1 MENPLRTS
9 SVSLPNDPLLL
20 DQFLSPIYHI
30 LENYSRQGR
39 DCPEITDADF
49 LRLGCLRTLSQCRSG
64 RDFLQQ
70 QKEVFDY
77 ALPRTSFFD
86 TLHSSRC
93 LQMLGEASRQL
104 CQKSPSRPGS
114 DLLAAFPELR
124 HRPVLAGDGHH
135 ITHACHALKDDKD
148 RHVTQNSL
156 YLVCLHSG
164 LLLNLAPVQG
174 AGIYRHE
181 MPVFRRALPGFLQDE
196 GGSMQRPIFV
206 VDPAFIDNGFWT
218 QHRLIR
224 QSGATLITRMKDN
237 MNCENRQPRSF
248 NAKDPVNTGIDG
260 DWLVTFPSGQQLR
273 LIEYSDPE
281 TGLCHQFLTTE
292 LELRP
297 GVIAWLYLLRWRI
310 EKVFDTAKNKLE
322 ETKAWANGVVAQE
335 IQGHFLALTHN
346 LLVLFRGFLQS
357 DHAMEDEKL
366 KTKREKHLQARSLE
380 AQKRKQKLH
389 PLHLKMPLIVQL
401 SVQFIR
407 TLRNQ
412 IMKCVSL
419 KAALPQIR
427 AMLTAYL

>member
-1 MENPLRTS
+1 MEKHPRNDA
-9 SVSLPNDPLLL
+9 VSLPNDPLLL

-30 LENYSRQGR
+30 LENYSRQSR

-70 QKEVFDY
+70 QKEIFDDPL
-77 ALPRTSFFD
+77 ARTSFFD
-86 TLHSSRC
+86 TLHSSRR
-93 LQMLGEASRQL
+93 LEMLREASWQL
-104 CQKSPSRPGS
+104 CQKSPSRPDS

-124 HRPVLAGDGHH
+124 HRSVLAGDGHH
-135 ITHACHALKDDKD
+135 ITHACHALKDKKD
-148 RHVTQNSL
+148 RYVTCNSL

-164 LLLNLAPVQG
+164 LLLNLTPVQG
-174 AGIYRHE
+174 GGLYRHE
-181 MPVFRRALPGFLQDE
+181 LPVFRRALPGFLQSE
-196 GGSMQRPIFV
+196 HGSGPGPIFV
-206 VDPAFIDNGFWT
+206 LDPAFIDNDFWT

-224 QSGATLITRMKDN
+224 QSGSTLITRMKDN
-237 MNCENRQPRSF
+237 MNSEERQPRPF
-248 NAKDPVNTGIDG
+248 AAEDPVNTGIDG
-260 DWLVTFPSGQQLR
+260 DWLVNFPNGQQLR

-281 TGLCHQFLTTE
+281 TGLCYQFLTTE

-357 DHAMEDEKL
+357 AHGLEEEKL
-366 KTKREKHLQARSLE
+366 KAKRTKHLQARSQQ
-380 AQKRKQKLH
+380 AQKRQQTLH
-389 PLHLKMPLIVQL
+389 PLHWQMPLIVQL

-412 IMKCVSL
+412 ISKCVSL
-419 KAALPQIR
+419 QAALPQIR